1 MSLSTLKQ
9 KVKVTVT
16 LRQQDVPPSTSC
28 APVAAVMAAAVATT
42 VTPGALPLVLA
53 DDDLCEQL
61 ATVDKGYAY
70 DQIKCWIGRQ
80 ISARSW
86 VGHSRRCK
94 F

>member
-53 DDDLCEQL
+53 D
-61 ATVDKGYAY
+61 V
-70 DQIKCWIGRQ
+70 
-80 ISARSW
+80 
-86 VGHSRRCK
+86 HN
-94 F
+94 